1 MLDRKPKLDVSSS
14 PGPGLLS
21 GQWLIILQ
29 SLLRHQRQPCFSL
42 RNGTFD
48 RGFRNLQRNANAGWE
63 ALRQQGCRTQETV
76 RVRACAQGK
85 DFAPWGGG
93 RRPQG
98 RSECACHKY
107 QHHHSTSG
115 RHTAPPPAGCSLS
128 DRPFRLSRCMC
139 RCPHTALRAWHGT
152 ALVSRHPCPFVSV
165 CTVRVRPTAMGI
177 DRLEKDRRRRG
188 RETDAWRARAA
199 LGKALPCL
207 PDMTASWCYCPAR
220 SPLAGQT
227 ADPLW
232 WTGGHAR
239 RLATPHQPASRP
251 AVANHLPRSRL
262 F

>member
-1 MLDRKPKLDVSSS
+1 M
-14 PGPGLLS
+14 
-21 GQWLIILQ
+21 
-29 SLLRHQRQPCFSL
+29 
-42 RNGTFD
+42 
-48 RGFRNLQRNANAGWE
+48 AA
-63 ALRQQGCRTQETV
+63 TV

-139 RCPHTALRAWHGT
+139 RCPLRVAMPHTALRAWHGT

-188 RETDAWRARAA
+188 RATPFVSVR
-199 LGKALPCL
+199 LT
-207 PDMTASWCYCPAR
+207 PDERELRLERRCPAC
-220 SPLAGQT
+220 PT
-227 ADPLW
+227 
-232 WTGGHAR
+232 
-239 RLATPHQPASRP
+239 
-251 AVANHLPRSRL
+251 
-262 F
+262 